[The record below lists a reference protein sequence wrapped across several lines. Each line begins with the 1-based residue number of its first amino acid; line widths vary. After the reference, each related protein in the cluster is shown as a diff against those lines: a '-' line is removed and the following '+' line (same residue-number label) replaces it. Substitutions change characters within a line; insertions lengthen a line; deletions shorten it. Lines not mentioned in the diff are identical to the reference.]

1 MTDLTPDQQAK
12 LDAATR
18 QFRDTAYPNLPPA
31 IREVAVAFPPFLIY
45 RIRSTGVRGL
55 LLRTGVTADG
65 RVKLTLACV
74 PSLNPGWAGVT
85 GTGEQ
90 VFGLDPDDIEPA
102 DADWDA
108 VDEYL
113 AGEENG
119 RLP

>member
-1 MTDLTPDQQAK
+1 M
-12 LDAATR
+12 
-18 QFRDTAYPNLPPA
+18 
-31 IREVAVAFPPFLIY
+31 
-45 RIRSTGVRGL
+45 
-55 LLRTGVTADG
+55 
-65 RVKLTLACV
+65 KLTLGCV
-74 PSLNPGWAGVT
+74 PSLNLGWAGVT